1 MSSFSFTRLI
11 KDFLLIEFFRE
22 PLTGRSS
29 QSFNNNK
36 IGYLKI
42 AIETTFWHRWWKQCV
57 VFYFLWKAKVICKS
71 NLRKRYIA
79 QRYNS
84 ARPSVVSLRY
94 HGLEPLQIECLREI
108 WISKGWYNFNNNKIV
123 YLKIATETTFWDRW
137 WKQDVVSCFLQKK
150 KAVNKSNLD
159 MSNDGSNTLRHV
171 SALLVLIYLVYTTLI

>member
-1 MSSFSFTRLI
+1 MRKVSVLPALVKIFSKLSFSENHWPVEVHKALITTKYVLWRLLLKLHSDIGGDSSVSFGISYKKQKQFARLI
-11 KDFLLIEFFRE
+11 WEYDM
-22 PLTGRSS
+22 
-29 QSFNNNK
+29 
-36 IGYLKI
+36 
-42 AIETTFWHRWWKQCV
+42 
-57 VFYFLWKAKVICKS
+57 
-71 NLRKRYIA
+71 LR
-79 QRYNS
+79 
-84 ARPSVVSLRY
+84 PTVVSLRN